1 MTPADRTVNDLTQY
15 PVMPWV
21 LSQYH
26 RDTLDLK
33 DATNFRG
40 HTSDVPKSDFL
51 RGLGTYPW
59 CDVAGR
65 PDTANRRLE

>member
-40 HTSDVPKSDFL
+40 HT
-51 RGLGTYPW
+51 TN
-59 CDVAGR
+59 VAQNGFF
-65 PDTANRRLE
+65 